1 MRHSL
6 QLKLLFSFMLV
17 ITILIGSVLF
27 GVSILVKE
35 QTLAAKQQELIAK
48 GTDLA
53 GTLQSFH
60 AETGDFADLDLLL
73 ANAAS
78 YLDSRI
84 WVLDAS
90 RRVVNMSGMGMG
102 KGMGRGPGWRMN
114 SGSSPG
120 NFGQM
125 GVGLQSQ
132 GGMNTII
139 NELDS
144 VFIDGKTWTKTFNNP
159 YYGEK
164 MLVVAIPITL
174 ANGKIGGAVL
184 LHAPVAD
191 IDAFMQHIYYYIGGA
206 GILAILIALLIV
218 SRLTRDVVRPL
229 KAMQQT
235 AETMALGDY
244 SALIKVETSDE
255 VGRLGLALNSLA
267 RDLAQYIAQLE
278 NAEKL
283 RRDFVANVS
292 HELRTPLT
300 IIRGYTEA
308 LLDGTVDSPDQTLK
322 YHRQMR
328 DESER
333 LERLIKELLDLSRLQ
348 SGRTEPA
355 QDPIPLTAIANSVVN
370 MMNQQAQQK
379 QITLTANTSQHVPD
393 IHGNGDRLT
402 QLVFI
407 LLDNAIKYTPSGGTV
422 TVNILQDIK
431 VVILKV
437 TDTGIGIPAEDL
449 PYIWERFYKVD
460 KSHCRADDGTGL
472 GLAIAKQIIDL
483 HQAEAVIT
491 SELRLGTTFTIRFPL
506 DTNRDT

>member
-1 MRHSL
+1 
-6 QLKLLFSFMLV
+6 MLV
-17 ITILIGSVLF
+17 ITILIGGVLF

-35 QTLAAKQQELIAK
+35 QTLAAKQHELIAK

-53 GTLQSFH
+53 GALQNSL
-60 AETGDFADLDLLL
+60 AETGNFANLDLLL

-102 KGMGRGPGWRMN
+102 RGPGWRMN
-114 SGSSPG
+114 SGFGPG

-125 GVGLQSQ
+125 GMGLQSQ

-139 NELDS
+139 SELDS
-144 VFIDGKTWTKTFNNP
+144 VFMDGKTWTKTFNNP

-164 MLVVAIPITL
+164 MLVVAVPITL
-174 ANGKIGGAVL
+174 ANGQIGGAVL
-184 LHAPVAD
+184 LHAPVAG

-206 GILAILIALLIV
+206 GLLAVLIALFIV
-218 SRLTRDVVRPL
+218 NRLTRDVVRPL

-235 AETMALGDY
+235 AEAMAQGDY
-244 SALIKVETSDE
+244 STLIKVETSDE
-255 VGRLGLALNSLA
+255 VGRLGLALNTLA
-267 RDLAQYIAQLE
+267 QDLAQYIAQLE
-278 NAEKL
+278 HMEKL

-308 LLDGTVDSPDQTLK
+308 LLDGTIDNPDQVQKCHYL
-322 YHRQMR
+322 MR
-328 DESER
+328 DESVR

-348 SGRTEPA
+348 SGQAEPT
-355 QDPIPLTAIANSVVN
+355 QDPIPLTAIADSVVN
-370 MMNQQAQQK
+370 MMIQRAQQK
-379 QITLTANTSQHVPD
+379 HITLTANTSQHMPD
-393 IHGNGDRLT
+393 IRGNGDRLT
-402 QLVFI
+402 QLILI
-407 LLDNAIKYTPSGGTV
+407 LLDNAIKYTPIGGTV
-422 TVNILQDIK
+422 TVSIWQDTGT
-431 VVILKV
+431 VILNV
-437 TDTGIGIPAEDL
+437 ADTGAGIPAEDL
-449 PYIWERFYKVD
+449 TYIWERFYKVD

-483 HQAEAVIT
+483 HQAKATIT

-506 DTNRDT
+506 DANKNA